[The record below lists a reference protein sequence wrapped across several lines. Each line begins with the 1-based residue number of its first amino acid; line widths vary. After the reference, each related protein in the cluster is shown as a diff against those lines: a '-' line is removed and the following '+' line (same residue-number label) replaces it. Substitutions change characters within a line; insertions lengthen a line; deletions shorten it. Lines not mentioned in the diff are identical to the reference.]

1 MWFPNIDLDK
11 WVSIFPRL
19 KYECP
24 IFCLCGLELSGFK
37 AFVTQNWVGII
48 SERCECGME
57 GSSCSIPRNRDYSQ
71 KIKDKIHHI
80 FNYSF

>member
-1 MWFPNIDLDK
+1 MGIN
-11 WVSIFPRL
+11 FPRL

-71 KIKDKIHHI
+71 KSKIRYTI
-80 FNYSF
+80 FLTTLSRARTSNTV